1 MEIPNPLENSTRG
14 SILIQSLVNL
24 IYVKDV
30 SILLAVKD
38 VWETILDYIQYIKD
52 INLNAIKIL
61 ETITGYDLLKPK

>member
-14 SILIQSLVNL
+14 SILIQSLANL

-38 VWETILDYIQYIKD
+38 VWETIFDYIQYIKD

-61 ETITGYDLLKPK
+61 DTITGYDILKPK